1 MARAFRLASLLRVR
15 RLEEDRAAGVLAAA
29 NARRADAAARR
40 RQAETALTF
49 GGLPQ
54 HADELHWQA
63 AVASRAALGG
73 LLAESV
79 AASMQASDAAGVA
92 EQAWSAARTRAVVL
106 EKLEVRHDLA
116 QQVEELRLEQLVL
129 DEVATRNAILRARA
143 GSGATLPPDRG
154 SVR

>member
-1 MARAFRLASLLRVR
+1 
-15 RLEEDRAAGVLAAA
+15 
-29 NARRADAAARR
+29 
-40 RQAETALTF
+40 
-49 GGLPQ
+49 
-54 HADELHWQA
+54 
-63 AVASRAALGG
+63 
-73 LLAESV
+73 
-79 AASMQASDAAGVA
+79 MQASDAAGVA